1 MMGYGGFVDYY
12 DMEAD
17 ADTRAVAASA
27 KAKEE
32 EFIATDKRS
41 MAADAYAE
49 IARRLKELEAE
60 RSQ

>member
-1 MMGYGGFVDYY
+1 MGYGGDYY

-17 ADTRAVAASA
+17 ADPQPAATTI
-27 KAKEE
+27 AKED
-32 EFIATDKRS
+32 EFIAGERRG

-60 RSQ
+60 RGA